1 MTMKDL
7 SGSSKSSFASIR
19 VSLDTALKGKG
30 AKECE
35 VVASDLFA
43 VVSALDSSSGLRR
56 AVTDPARDGG
66 AKAHLVQDLFGKVI
80 SPSTLSLI
88 ESAVSLRW
96 STPSDLSDAIERL
109 AVEALAA
116 SAESGGEI
124 DRVEEELFA
133 ISRLLASESE
143 LRSNLNDGKFTQ
155 DAKGALLRSIFAS
168 VISSSSE
175 KVLDAIVAGRRG
187 RSFERTIAFYA
198 NTFVARKERTI
209 ARVTSAVPLGDKQR
223 ARLAETLE
231 RHFGRKIRV
240 DVTVDRAVL
249 GGISVRIGDELID
262 GTVISRL
269 VDASRALAGR
279 QLAGKS

>member
-19 VSLDTALKGKG
+19 VSLDAALKGKS
-30 AKECE
+30 ARECE

-43 VVSALDSSSGLRR
+43 VVSALDSSTGLRR
-56 AVTDPARDGG
+56 AFTDPARDGG

-175 KVLDAIVAGRRG
+175 KVLDAIIAGRRG

-198 NTFVARKERTI
+198 NTIVARKERTI

-279 QLAGKS
+279 QLAGKR